1 MALMRPFAAGRRLW
15 RSPRPAGTNVEVGAR
30 QPGPSIPKRRIKS
43 MGNVKFFSE
52 KICDG
57 WRFWHAACYQLM
69 VQDFGRPI
77 FSPGNNPPGGLL
89 VEEMANAPCRRRR

>member
-30 QPGPSIPKRRIKS
+30 QPGPSIPGRRVKS

-77 FSPGNNPPGGLL
+77 FSPGNNPPGG
-89 VEEMANAPCRRRR
+89 AIG